1 MISYGQ
7 KTLNKND
14 VRKATLRFILTF
26 LLLTGLSFLAVFMF
40 FKSSRMQA
48 KNIQKEADQYH
59 EMLGRNELLKIKM
72 DSIYRKMELL
82 SNDQVDNDIFLRN
95 SIIEDLNVS
104 RQLIGKDSVNG
115 LQHYHQLIQDL
126 QPMLT
131 FKNDL
136 LKLKSEQKAAQRNLE
151 ACLKSSGQVSSRIRA
166 QEQAAMP
173 VRQGRLFQNF
183 RR

>member
-1 MISYGQ
+1 MILYGQ
-7 KTLNKND
+7 KTLNKDD
-14 VRKATLRFILTF
+14 VRKATLRFILAF

-59 EMLGRNELLKIKM
+59 EMLGRNELLKIKLNT
-72 DSIYRKMELL
+72 IYRKMEMLN
-82 SNDQVDNDIFLRN
+82 NDQVDNDIFLRN

-104 RQLIGKDSVNG
+104 QQLIGKDSADG
-115 LQHYHQLIQDL
+115 LRHYHTLILDL

-151 ACLKSSGQVSSRIRA
+151 ACLKSSGQVSNRMKA
-166 QEQAAMP
+166 QKQAAAT
-173 VRQGRLFQNF
+173 VRQGRLFQNY